1 MLTNH
6 YWYIPE
12 ALTPQQC
19 DDIHDAA
26 ANVERTEGF
35 HFGHEEGHR
44 NSQVSWI
51 YNDSITLRIGAW
63 MRQANKEAGWHFDL
77 TIPEAV
83 QYTRYL
89 PGGQYDW
96 HIDGNQDQHAARK
109 LVPTAKNPIPLNIT
123 PFPELQ
129 GTVRKLSATINL
141 SDPQDYSGGEL
152 QIRCYDQ
159 LHVFKDAPKGSI
171 VVFPSFMEHRVT
183 PIAFG
188 KRFAAVMWYN
198 GYPLH

>member
-6 YWYIPE
+6 YWWIPE

-19 DDIHDAA
+19 DQIDLAA
-26 ANVERTEGF
+26 ATIPQIEGI
-35 HFGHEEGHR
+35 HFGDTGGDR
-44 NSQVSWI
+44 SSQISWI
-51 YNDSITLRIGAW
+51 YDESISEIICAW
-63 MRQANKEAGWHFDL
+63 IRQANKEAGWYYDL
-77 TIPEAV
+77 QIPEAV

-89 PGGQYDW
+89 EGDQYEW

-159 LHVFKDAPKGSI
+159 LHVFNDAPKGSI
-171 VVFPSFMEHRVT
+171 VEFTSFIEHRVT
-183 PIAFG
+183 PIPFG

-198 GYPLH
+198 GHPLH